1 MRCEFSAST
10 GWGGVAWQNPEQ
22 DWGDKKGGFNLTGA
36 KRLVFF
42 ARGEQGGE
50 EVTFG
55 FGLIG
60 QEKRYFDTAKRSTGK
75 IRLGKDWQK
84 YQINLNDLKANENL
98 ERIKIGFV
106 WTVASTGKPIVFYLD
121 DIQWE

>member
-1 MRCEFSAST
+1 
-10 GWGGVAWQNPEQ
+10 WQNPEQ

-84 YQINLNDLKANENL
+84 YQINLDDLKANENL

-106 WTVASTGKPIVFYLD
+106 WTVASTGKPTVFYLD